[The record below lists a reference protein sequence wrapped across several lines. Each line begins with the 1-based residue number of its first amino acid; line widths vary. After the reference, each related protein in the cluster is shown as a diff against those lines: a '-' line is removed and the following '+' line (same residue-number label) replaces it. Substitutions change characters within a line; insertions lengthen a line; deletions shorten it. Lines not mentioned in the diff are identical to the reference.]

1 MLGKF
6 LSTILFKKP
15 KKEVDGD
22 TFTASVLESDHMN
35 DSEVNNIDAERQ
47 VRMKKTLLLDIPDG
61 MSDEV
66 LERLSAAFDI
76 VTAEEKGITV
86 DYVLSEYRMPVQD
99 DSGQIKDD
107 MPAKGALKAQDE
119 EFLSRARE
127 VVKHN
132 IDNTDFSKAGF
143 ALEMCMSQSLL
154 FKKIKSLTGMSLVD
168 FVRTIR
174 MDYAMELLGD
184 TSLSIS
190 EIGERCGYASVSYF
204 GEVFKKTYGKSP
216 SEYRI
221 TPPHFVNN

>member
-15 KKEVDGD
+15 EKEVGGE
-22 TFTASVLESDHMN
+22 TFTASASESGYKN
-35 DSEVNNIDAERQ
+35 GPEVNYCDAERQ
-47 VRMKKTLLLDIPDG
+47 ARLKKTLLLDVPDG
-61 MSDEV
+61 VSDEV
-66 LERLSAAFDI
+66 LERLSAAFEI
-76 VTAEEKGITV
+76 VTAVEKGISV
-86 DYVLSEYRMPVQD
+86 DYVLSEYRMPEQVD
-99 DSGQIKDD
+99 AGQMKDD
-107 MPAKGALKAQDE
+107 MSAKGSMKAHDE

-174 MDYAMELLGD
+174 MDHAMELLGD

-204 GEVFKKTYGKSP
+204 GEVFKKTYSKSP

-221 TPPHFVNN
+221 TPPIL

>member
-15 KKEVDGD
+15 EKEVGGD
-22 TFTASVLESDHMN
+22 TFAESDSESGHKN
-35 DSEVNNIDAERQ
+35 DSEANYCNAERQ
-47 VRMKKTLLLDIPDG
+47 ARLKKTLLLDIPDG
-61 MSDEV
+61 MADEV
-66 LERLSAAFDI
+66 LERLSAAFEI
-76 VTAEEKGITV
+76 VTTEEKGITV
-86 DYVLSEYRMPVQD
+86 DYVLSEYQMPVQV
-99 DSGQIKDD
+99 DSRQMKNDIS
-107 MPAKGALKAQDE
+107 AKGSVKTRDE

-174 MDYAMELLGD
+174 MDYALELLGD

-204 GEVFKKTYGKSP
+204 GEVFKKTFGKSP

-221 TPPHFVNN
+221 TPPIL